1 MRYTGPLLPEY
12 DPELKL
18 SCEEAEADLDLNSSI
33 VNSNPIL
40 EELGSH
46 HQYRQPFVYANLS
59 FIRIHVT
66 TARAL
71 IDTVKNK
78 YGTGTSLNKSQ
89 TDTGKHLDPV
99 RVTVPVIIC
108 WCQYIP
114 VLPFMG
120 NRGYSSHARLKTNA
134 KKLPLFFTLHVE
146 GHFRLLAVTFT
157 TFCLSI
163 DFF

>member
-18 SCEEAEADLDLNSSI
+18 SCEEAEADLDLNSSTD
-33 VNSNPIL
+33 NSNPIL

-78 YGTGTSLNKSQ
+78 YGTGTYLNKSQ
-89 TDTGKHLDPV
+89 TVTGKHLDPV

-108 WCQYIP
+108 GASTFLFSLLW
-114 VLPFMG
+114 VT
-120 NRGYSSHARLKTNA
+120 RSYSSHARLKTNA

-163 DFF
+163 DFI

>member
-18 SCEEAEADLDLNSSI
+18 SCEEAEADLDLNSST

-66 TARAL
+66 KARAL

-78 YGTGTSLNKSQ
+78 YGT
-89 TDTGKHLDPV
+89 
-99 RVTVPVIIC
+99 
-108 WCQYIP
+108 
-114 VLPFMG
+114 
-120 NRGYSSHARLKTNA
+120 YS
-134 KKLPLFFTLHVE
+134 
-146 GHFRLLAVTFT
+146 
-157 TFCLSI
+157 I
-163 DFF
+163 